1 MKRNKQYLTNKAAT
15 KNPKTFSVTLYR
27 DERGA
32 FHALGGS
39 TVMLDRS
46 GNKEQ
51 WVSVN
56 TRDFVSLLN
65 KQGINSL

>member
-1 MKRNKQYLTNKAAT
+1 MKRNKQYLTNPAAT
-15 KNPKTFSVTLYR
+15 KNAKTFNITIER
-27 DERGA
+27 NERGEFQA
-32 FHALGGS
+32 VGGE

-46 GNKEQ
+46 GRREQ

-65 KQGINSL
+65 KQGIKSL

>member
-1 MKRNKQYLTNKAAT
+1 MKRNKQYLTNRAAT
-15 KNPKTFSVTLYR
+15 KNPKTFNITL
-27 DERGA
+27 ERNE
-32 FHALGGS
+32 LGQFTAVGGE

-56 TRDFVSLLN
+56 TRDLVGLLN
-65 KQGINSL
+65 KQGIIAR

>member
-1 MKRNKQYLTNKAAT
+1 MKRNKQYLTNRAAT
-15 KNPKTFSVTLYR
+15 KNPKTFNITL
-27 DERGA
+27 ERNE
-32 FHALGGS
+32 LGQFQAVGGE

-65 KQGINSL
+65 KQGIKAL